1 MPLTFGRESLQA
13 TSKTQGDFNLQN
25 RFSMEVD
32 GVSVTG
38 GSQAESDALASSI
51 EDESDISEYKSGQTT
66 VIRPRPRPI
75 VLRMALTPE
84 QSRAVFHHTGK
95 WVQEFAFTRHALK
108 VLAARARF
116 GLSACWTQD
125 KRAA

>member
-1 MPLTFGRESLQA
+1 MPLTFSRESLQA

-25 RFSMEVD
+25 RFSMEID
-32 GVSVTG
+32 GVSVG
-38 GSQAESDALASSI
+38 GPHTIEGI
-51 EDESDISEYKSGQTT
+51 EDGSLTKTYQEGETT
-66 VIRPRPRPI
+66 RKPV

-84 QSRAVFHHTGK
+84 QSRVVFHHIGK

-116 GLSACWTQD
+116 GFRCP
-125 KRAA
+125 